1 MIMFEE
7 LISTLKTRFEENMH
21 RHPDIEWDDVQ
32 KRLEANYDR
41 LRSLKAMEETGGE
54 PDVIGAD
61 SEGRYIFCDCSP
73 ESLMGR
79 RSTCYD
85 QKGQD
90 EREKKG
96 IFPQGNAV
104 EMALAMG
111 IELLDEEQY
120 RALQELG
127 PFDQKTSS
135 WVRTPEQLRKLGGAI
150 FGDYRYG
157 RTFFYHNSA
166 GSFYASRGF
175 RGLLRV

>member
-1 MIMFEE
+1 
-7 LISTLKTRFEENMH
+7 
-21 RHPDIEWDDVQ
+21 
-32 KRLEANYDR
+32 
-41 LRSLKAMEETGGE
+41 
-54 PDVIGAD
+54 
-61 SEGRYIFCDCSP
+61 
-73 ESLMGR
+73 MGR